1 MKYKIWI
8 IIGCLA
14 LIFIMASISVY
25 AIKEM
30 PLETKEMS
38 FELNEISE
46 EVIEM
51 EGERIVIE
59 KYGDHHTIIRS
70 FHEISDYKS
79 FEAYRTRNIERL
91 SMLSENEEVDAVVT
105 FEKLLSEEEVK
116 RALGNE
122 LKSIQVKIKSYPE
135 GTGQISF
142 PHTPEDR
149 EEHEMME
156 KVIGK
161 NIEEFRL
168 IDGYVSANICGT
180 KHELQMISENPL
192 VFDVNLG
199 PVELKKEYP
208 DAIFYF
214 GDISYNVEKY
224 RGYQ

>member
-30 PLETKEMS
+30 PLETKEMP
-38 FELNEISE
+38 FRMDEISV
-46 EVIEM
+46 EVIEIG
-51 EGERIVIE
+51 GERIVIE
-59 KYGDHHTIIRS
+59 KYGDFKIIIRS

-91 SMLSENEEVDAVVT
+91 STLSENEDVHAVVT

-116 RALGNE
+116 QALGNE
-122 LKSIQVKIKSYPE
+122 LKSIHVKIKSYPE
-135 GTGQISF
+135 GSGQVSF

-149 EEHEMME
+149 EGHEMLE
-156 KVIGK
+156 KRIGK
-161 NIEEFRL
+161 RIEGFRL
-168 IDGYVSANICGT
+168 IDGYVSADILGT
-180 KHELQMISENPL
+180 KHEIQTIIENPL
-192 VFDVNLG
+192 VFDVNIG
-199 PVELKKEYP
+199 PIELKKEYP
-208 DAIFYF
+208 DAIFDF
-214 GDISYNVEKY
+214 GSLSHTLEEI

>member
-14 LIFIMASISVY
+14 LIFIMAGISVY

-30 PLETKEMS
+30 PLEM
-38 FELNEISE
+38 NEISG
-46 EVIEM
+46 EVIEI

-59 KYGDHHTIIRS
+59 KYVDHTIIHS

-91 SMLSENEEVDAVVT
+91 SMLPENEDVDAVVT
-105 FEKLLSEEEVK
+105 FEKMLSEDEVK
-116 RALGNE
+116 QALGNE
-122 LKSIQVKIKSYPE
+122 LKSIHVTIKSYPE
-135 GTGQISF
+135 GSGQISF
-142 PHTPEDR
+142 PHTPKGR

-161 NIEEFRL
+161 NIEGFRL
-168 IDGYVSANICGT
+168 IDGYVSAEICGT
-180 KHELQMISENPL
+180 KHEIQMISENPL

-199 PVELKKEYP
+199 PVELRNEYP
-208 DAIFYF
+208 NAIFIF
-214 GDISYNVEKY
+214 GDIFYALEEI